1 MKIPIQE
8 IPTNQLNALVREWSD
23 ALQKKQGQNLKLDL
37 SRGKPSHA
45 QLELSHKISNQP
57 IENYFSS
64 DGTDTR
70 NYGNL
75 TGIAEAR
82 ALGAKILGTS
92 PETTYAIGNSSLSL
106 MHLTAST
113 ALNHGLWNDKR
124 KWGNSSAP
132 KMITLVPGYDRHFT
146 VCDSLGIEMVNVKID
161 AKGPDITKLESLV
174 EDPSVKGIWCVPKYS
189 NPTGITYSDKQVTEL
204 ANLPNKAAA
213 EDFVIF
219 WDNAYA
225 IHDIQIPGDE
235 LASITE
241 AAELVGT
248 QDHVVQFASTSKVT
262 FASGGI
268 AFISSSQLI
277 LETLEKQISTF
288 SIGSDKVNQ
297 LRHAQYLLEN
307 LDDHMNAHAE
317 LLAPKFSLVLKYL
330 EDDLGGLEI
339 ANWTE
344 PRGGYFIS
352 LDTMMPVADKVIELA
367 KTAGLVL
374 TPAGATYPAGTDEE
388 NTNIRIA
395 PSFAE
400 EDELKTAMEV
410 LTLCAR
416 LITAREVINHRQ

>member
-1 MKIPIQE
+1 MKIPIHDL
-8 IPTNQLNALVREWSD
+8 PSDQLNALVREWSD
-23 ALQKKQGQNLKLDL
+23 SLKIIQSQNLKLDL

-92 PETTYAIGNSSLSL
+92 PADTYAIGNSSLSL

-113 ALNHGLWNDKR
+113 ALNHGLWNDAR
-124 KWGNSSAP
+124 KWSNSSAP

-146 VCDSLGIEMVNVKID
+146 VCGSLGIEMVNVKIN
-161 AKGPDITKLESLV
+161 AQGPDTTKLESLV
-174 EDPSVKGIWCVPKYS
+174 EDPSIKGIWCVPKYS
-189 NPTGITYSDKQVTEL
+189 NPTGITYSNEQVTEL

-213 EDFVIF
+213 DDFLIF

-225 IHDIQIPGDE
+225 IHDIQFPGDE
-235 LASITE
+235 LASIAG
-241 AAELVGT
+241 AAELAGT

-277 LETLEKQISTF
+277 LEALEKQISTF

-297 LRHAQYLLEN
+297 LRHAQYLMEN
-307 LDDHMNAHAE
+307 LEDHMKAHAR
-317 LLAPKFSLVLKYL
+317 LLSPKFSLVLQYL
-330 EDDLGGLEI
+330 ENDLGGLEI
-339 ANWTE
+339 ATWTE

-352 LDTMMPVADKVIELA
+352 LDTVLPVADQVIELA
-367 KTAGLVL
+367 TTAGLVL

-395 PSFAE
+395 PSFAK

-416 LITAREVINHRQ
+416 LITAREVIKLR

>member
-1 MKIPIQE
+1 MTIPIHDL
-8 IPTNQLNALVREWSD
+8 PSDQLNALVREWSD
-23 ALQKKQGQNLKLDL
+23 SLKIIQSQNLKLDL

-113 ALNHGLWNDKR
+113 ALNHGLWNDAR
-124 KWGNSSAP
+124 KWRNSSAP

-146 VCDSLGIEMVNVKID
+146 VCGSLGIEMVNVKIN
-161 AKGPDITKLESLV
+161 AQGPDTTKLESLV
-174 EDPSVKGIWCVPKYS
+174 EDPSIKGIWCVPKYS
-189 NPTGITYSDKQVTEL
+189 NPTGITYSNEQVTEL

-213 EDFVIF
+213 DDFLIF

-225 IHDIQIPGDE
+225 IHDIQFPGDE
-235 LASITE
+235 LASIAG
-241 AAELVGT
+241 AAELAGT

-268 AFISSSQLI
+268 AFISSSRLI
-277 LETLEKQISTF
+277 LEALEKQISTF

-297 LRHAQYLLEN
+297 LRHAQYLMEN
-307 LDDHMNAHAE
+307 LEDHMKAHAN

-339 ANWTE
+339 ATWTE

-352 LDTMMPVADKVIELA
+352 LDTVLPVADQVIELA
-367 KTAGLVL
+367 TTAGLVL

-395 PSFAE
+395 PSFAK

-416 LITAREVINHRQ
+416 LITAREVIKLR